1 VRRVF
6 ITVGACLLLAACE
19 ETSRI
24 VVVHPA
30 DQVPD
35 RLSDWGVVFA
45 NGKYFE
51 LNEDVVPYEL
61 NTPLFSDYAL
71 KLRGVWMPDGQSARY
86 NDTDEL
92 EFPVG
97 TIISKTFHY
106 EKAASF
112 SLAAPSVIAADREST
127 LDENGQLSLD
137 DYLLIETRLL
147 IRHADG
153 WKALPYVW
161 NAAQDE
167 AFLELAGEARN
178 IRLVSDQSNQD
189 IAYIVPDANQC
200 AGCHTPDHSAKEM
213 RPLGPRAWQLNR
225 DYDYSGVSSNQLQH
239 WVSQGLLTGMS
250 EAAPEGVRW
259 SRPAQATLEQRAK
272 AYLDANCAHCHNP
285 VGVADTSAL
294 NLHIDAPVDRRY
306 GVCKTPVAVGRG
318 SGDRPYD
325 ITPGKPDESILLYRM
340 QHTDPAI
347 AMPELGRSAVHVEGV
362 NVISEW
368 IADLNGDC
376 RALSKTLAVT
386 TTRIN

>member
-1 VRRVF
+1 VRQIFVT
-6 ITVGACLLLAACE
+6 IGACLLLAACE
-19 ETSRI
+19 EAPQI

-30 DQVPD
+30 DQIPD

-45 NGKYFE
+45 NGKHFA
-51 LNEDVVPYEL
+51 LNNDVLPYDL

-71 KLRGVWMPDGQSARY
+71 KLRSVWMPDGRSARY
-86 NDTDEL
+86 NDTREL
-92 EFPVG
+92 DFPVG

-112 SLAAPSVIAADREST
+112 SATSPSVIAADREST

-137 DYLLIETRLL
+137 DYLLVETRLL
-147 IRHADG
+147 VRYAVG

-161 NAAQDE
+161 NAEQDE
-167 AFLELAGEARN
+167 AFLEVAGEARN
-178 IRLVSDQSNQD
+178 IRLVSEDGHQD

-200 AGCHTPDHSAKEM
+200 AGCHTPDYCAKEL

-225 DYDYSGVSSNQLQH
+225 DYDYSGTSGNQLQH
-239 WVSQGLLTGMS
+239 WVSQGWLTGMS
-250 EAAPEGVRW
+250 KAAPEGVHW
-259 SRPAQATLEQRAK
+259 SQPAQATLEQRAK

-285 VGVADTSAL
+285 AGAADTSAL

-318 SGDRPYD
+318 SGGRPYD
-325 ITPGKPDESILLYRM
+325 ITPGKPGESILLYRM

-347 AMPELGRSAVHVEGV
+347 AMPELGRNAVHVEGV

-376 RALSKTLAVT
+376 
-386 TTRIN
+386 